1 MNSLLSSFLFV
12 LIVMTLYNN
21 KRIPREQSGKMNE
34 RAMLYLER
42 ERERQKAKLCKT
54 LSRSIIK
61 CDARGYWPEQYVR
74 MSGPG
79 Q

>member
-42 ERERQKAKLCKT
+42 ERERDRKRNCVKH
-54 LSRSIIK
+54 
-61 CDARGYWPEQYVR
+61 
-74 MSGPG
+74 
-79 Q
+79 